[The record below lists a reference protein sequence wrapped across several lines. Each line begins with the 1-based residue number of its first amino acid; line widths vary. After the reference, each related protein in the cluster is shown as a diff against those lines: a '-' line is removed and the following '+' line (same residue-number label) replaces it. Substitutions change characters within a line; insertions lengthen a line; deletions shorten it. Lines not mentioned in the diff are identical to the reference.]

1 MCENRKTPKETEID
15 RTKANNKFSPVT
27 WKALVLMLLVLI
39 ISPTLVGRLA
49 SIIIPTELSVVLHKW
64 ITRSFLSLPF
74 FGNNISKVFKLF
86 NKNTDSTSNLTD
98 AFMNGMETFSFL
110 SKIPILKDFAKYIPR
125 PNWSFTWS
133 GLEKYP
139 FLNFAQRISINHA
152 YTSTYQEGLIFNP
165 VDGKD
170 EIQTQQVDYKFSPL
184 IGITASFDKFFG
196 GSIDFNLM
204 YNTGASYGLGVSTQN
219 ISQQL
224 TNSMNITATYKKSG
238 FEFPFLGISL
248 KNDIEIAI
256 SYTLGK
262 TSSTVY
268 DMTSSSDGV
277 PQDQSS
283 NTVIEPKINYNMS
296 SRVMLSIFYRRT
308 NNQGLKIPTST
319 TNEAGVDVKITIQ

>member
-1 MCENRKTPKETEID
+1 
-15 RTKANNKFSPVT
+15 
-27 WKALVLMLLVLI
+27 
-39 ISPTLVGRLA
+39 
-49 SIIIPTELSVVLHKW
+49 
-64 ITRSFLSLPF
+64 
-74 FGNNISKVFKLF
+74 
-86 NKNTDSTSNLTD
+86 
-98 AFMNGMETFSFL
+98 
-110 SKIPILKDFAKYIPR
+110 
-125 PNWSFTWS
+125 
-133 GLEKYP
+133 
-139 FLNFAQRISINHA
+139 
-152 YTSTYQEGLIFNP
+152 
-165 VDGKD
+165 
-170 EIQTQQVDYKFSPL
+170 L

-248 KNDIEIAI
+248 KNDIEIAL